1 MSDSEGSSSNAISD
15 VSGFFLTKEET
26 EVLDLKFKA
35 GISEIIDTYEKKIME
50 VEKDIKEKIDKILL
64 DKKEILFM
72 IEEQKS
78 KKLNRLALKRGEE
91 IVKLLQKKKMEQK
104 RTERQ
109 EQVKRNLEAFREDC
123 ERQRNHNNAE

>member
-1 MSDSEGSSSNAISD
+1 MSDSEGIHD
-15 VSGFFLTKEET
+15 VSGFFLTKDET

-35 GISEIIDTYEKKIME
+35 GIGEVIDIYERKIME
-50 VEKDIKEKIDKILL
+50 VENDVKEKIDKILL

-91 IVKLLQKKKMEQK
+91 IVKLIQKKKLQQK
-104 RTERQ
+104 QTERQ
-109 EQVKRNLEAFREDC
+109 EQVKRNLEAFKEDC
-123 ERQRNHNNAE
+123 ERQRNHNNGE